1 MARQKNNF
9 NSKHSYFLS
18 LAFEQAKI
26 NLGSTSKNPSVGC
39 IIEKDGAVISSGY
52 TSLNGRP
59 HAEFNALH
67 KKRNFSNANLYVTL
81 EPCSH
86 YGITPPCTDII
97 IKKKIKKVFFSSY
110 DNDIRSRKKT
120 KKILNKKQIF
130 VKGSLLK
137 KKGKNFYQSYYLQH
151 NKQLPLIDCK
161 IAISKDYYTNNLRKK
176 WITNKYSRKR
186 SHLIRSMYNCI
197 VSTSKSINK
206 DDSLLNC
213 RIEGLENK
221 SPDLVIIDRKLRLKK
236 NLTLFKF
243 IKNRKILLFTSSKN
257 KKKIF
262 FFKKKGLNIISI
274 KTLDKKNDYKNL
286 FFNLKEKGYSRI
298 FVESGLTFINF
309 LIQNKFINNIYV
321 FRSDTNLKKR
331 GINYSTSNI
340 IKKIYL
346 KNKVNV
352 NLFGDQLY
360 KERLK

>member
-1 MARQKNNF
+1 MSLKKDNF
-9 NSKHSYFLS
+9 SS
-18 LAFEQAKI
+18 LDRKYMQLAI
-26 NLGSTSKNPSVGC
+26 NLADNQKPLTGTNPAVGC
-39 IIEKDGAVISSGY
+39 VIVKNKKIISYGATNI
-52 TSLNGRP
+52 NGRP
-59 HAEFNALH
+59 HAEIIALNKN
-67 KKRNFSNANLYVTL
+67 KKENFGSTMYLTL
-81 EPCSH
+81 EPCTH

-243 IKNRKILLFTSSKN
+243 IKNRKVLLFTSSKN
-257 KKKIF
+257 KKKIL
-262 FFKKKGLNIISI
+262 FFKKK
-274 KTLDKKNDYKNL
+274 
-286 FFNLKEKGYSRI
+286 RI
-298 FVESGLTFINF
+298 F
-309 LIQNKFINNIYV
+309 
-321 FRSDTNLKKR
+321 
-331 GINYSTSNI
+331 
-340 IKKIYL
+340 
-346 KNKVNV
+346 
-352 NLFGDQLY
+352 
-360 KERLK
+360 